1 MARPFRPLL
10 LAALGCAALGAAAMT
25 SGAVAP
31 ATAQTA
37 PKPAAAAPKADAA
50 KQDAAKP
57 GAAKPADT
65 LPGGASSLQESF
77 EDWTVNCGLPGG
89 RRVCVLAQVQTDPQS
104 KKRALAIE
112 IGAADGKSLTGVVAL
127 PFGLDLT
134 SGATVQI
141 DTAAALPT
149 LPFRVCLPAGCMVPF
164 AFEGETLAQMKSG
177 QQMKITTRA
186 FEGGQPLAFTV
197 SLKGFAAGL
206 ARLQALL

>member
-25 SGAVAP
+25 SAAVAP

-50 KQDAAKP
+50 KPA
-57 GAAKPADT
+57 GTKPADT
-65 LPGGASSLQESF
+65 LPGGSSSLQESF